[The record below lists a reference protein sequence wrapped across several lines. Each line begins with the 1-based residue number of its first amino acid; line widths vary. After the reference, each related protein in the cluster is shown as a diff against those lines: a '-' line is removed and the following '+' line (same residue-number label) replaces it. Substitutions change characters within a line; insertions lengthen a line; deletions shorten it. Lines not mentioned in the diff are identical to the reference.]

1 MMPFCFLKGA
11 LSQCERAPF
20 DVLKGMVRNVTN
32 P

>member
-11 LSQCERAPF
+11 LSQCEGAPF
-20 DVLKGMVRNVTN
+20 DVQKGMVRKATN